1 MTAAISKNVEY
12 EIFQFYAGIRH
23 NNEYT
28 NDSFKKKLASFYR
41 LCSKI
46 EGEFFS
52 KAKQKGMELF
62 RFNFS
67 QAATKSY
74 LIYCGA
80 SNNTFKNWHRLIHL
94 TSAHL
99 KRNQETIILN
109 ILKKKEHRETKR
121 KKKLLYQ

>member
-12 EIFQFYAGIRH
+12 KIFQFYAGIRH

-62 RFNFS
+62 RFNFP

-109 ILKKKEHRETKR
+109 ILKKKEHRETR

>member
-12 EIFQFYAGIRH
+12 KIFQFYAGIRH

-52 KAKQKGMELF
+52 KVKQKGMELF
-62 RFNFS
+62 RFNFP

-109 ILKKKEHRETKR
+109 ILKKKEHRETR

>member
-12 EIFQFYAGIRH
+12 KIFQFYAGIRH

-109 ILKKKEHRETKR
+109 ILKKKEHQETR

>member
-12 EIFQFYAGIRH
+12 KIFQFYAGIRH

-94 TSAHL
+94 ASAHL

-109 ILKKKEHRETKR
+109 ILKKKEHRETR

>member
-1 MTAAISKNVEY
+1 MILL
-12 EIFQFYAGIRH
+12 
-23 NNEYT
+23 
-28 NDSFKKKLASFYR
+28 KKKLASFYR

-80 SNNTFKNWHRLIHL
+80 
-94 TSAHL
+94 
-99 KRNQETIILN
+99 IIL
-109 ILKKKEHRETKR
+109 LRTGTD
-121 KKKLLYQ
+121 